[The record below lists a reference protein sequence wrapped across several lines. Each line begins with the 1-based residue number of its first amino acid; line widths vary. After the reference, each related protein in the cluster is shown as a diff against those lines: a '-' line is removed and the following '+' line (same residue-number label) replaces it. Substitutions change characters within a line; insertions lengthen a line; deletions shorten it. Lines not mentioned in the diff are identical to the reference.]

1 MSELIDPV
9 EYQDYLGTTETDDL
23 GEITRKEV
31 RRYARAVEDDN
42 PLFWDV
48 EYARSQGHDDL
59 VIPPNMAPSIL
70 EVGAGTPADDL
81 RDDGLPPSLGID
93 PEFPEAVQTIK
104 GERELT
110 FHQYAT
116 AGDRFVRESTFQDI
130 YQKQGS
136 STGTLTFT
144 VATEEYFVD
153 ESLIS
158 TNKQT
163 HIHYDPE

>member
-1 MSELIDPV
+1 MSELIDPE
-9 EYQDYLGTTETDDL
+9 EYQDYLGTTETDNL

-31 RRYARAVEDDN
+31 RRYARAVEDHN

-48 EYARSQGHDDL
+48 EYARDQGYDDL
-59 VIPPNMAPSIL
+59 VIPPNMPPSIL
-70 EVGAGTPADDL
+70 EVGAGTPANEL
-81 RDDGLPPSLGID
+81 KEDGLPPSLGVD
-93 PEFPEAVQTIK
+93 PEFPDAVLTMK

-116 AGDRFVRESTFQDI
+116 AGDRIARESTFQDI

-136 STGTLTFT
+136 SAGTLTFT
-144 VATEEYFVD
+144 VATEEYFV
-153 ESLIS
+153 EEALII

>member
-1 MSELIDPV
+1 MSELIDPE
-9 EYQDYLGTTETDDL
+9 EYQEYLGTTETDDL
-23 GEITRKEV
+23 GKITRKEI

-48 EYARSQGHDDL
+48 EHARNQGYDDL
-59 VIPPNMAPSIL
+59 VIPPNMPPSIL

-81 RDDGLPPSLGID
+81 QKDGLPPSLGID
-93 PEFPEAVQTIK
+93 PELPDPVLTMK

-116 AGDRFVRESTFQDI
+116 AGDNIARKSTFQDI
-130 YQKQGS
+130 YQKQGAS
-136 STGTLTFT
+136 AGVLTFT

-153 ESLIS
+153 EALII

>member
-1 MSELIDPV
+1 MSELINPE
-9 EYQDYLGTTETDDL
+9 EYQDHLGTTETDDL

-31 RRYARAVEDDN
+31 RRYARAVEDQN

-48 EYARSQGHDDL
+48 EYARKHGYDDL
-59 VIPPNMAPSIL
+59 VIPPNMPPSLL

-81 RDDGLPPSLGID
+81 QEDGLPPSLGVD
-93 PEFPEAVQTIK
+93 PEFPDQVLTMK

-116 AGDRFVRESTFQDI
+116 AGDRITCESTFRDI

-136 STGTLTFT
+136 SAGTLTFT
-144 VATEEYFVD
+144 VATEEYFV
-153 ESLIS
+153 EEALIV

-163 HIHYDPE
+163 HIHHDPE

>member
-1 MSELIDPV
+1 MSELINPA

-23 GEITRKEV
+23 GKITRKEV
-31 RRYARAVEDDN
+31 RRYARAVEDGN

-59 VIPPNMAPSIL
+59 VIPPNMPPSIL

-93 PEFPEAVQTIK
+93 PEFHDAVHTMK

-116 AGDRFVRESTFQDI
+116 AGDRFIRESTFQDI

-153 ESLIS
+153 ETLIS